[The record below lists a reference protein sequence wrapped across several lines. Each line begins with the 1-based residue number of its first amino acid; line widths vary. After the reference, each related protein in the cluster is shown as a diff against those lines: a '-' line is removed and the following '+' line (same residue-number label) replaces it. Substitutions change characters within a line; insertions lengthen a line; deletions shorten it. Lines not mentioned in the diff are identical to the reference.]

1 MNAAEFEWQCE
12 LAETEI
18 KGLMREYPDKAAQ
31 ARQRP
36 ELIGWFVS
44 RAIKNLGSTS
54 SDGRDLM
61 ERLANEIFA
70 RPV

>member
-1 MNAAEFEWQCE
+1 MTPAEYEWECE

-18 KGLMREYPDKAAQ
+18 NGLMREYPDKAAQ
-31 ARQRP
+31 ARERP

-44 RAIKNLGSTS
+44 RAIKNLGSTT
-54 SDGRDLM
+54 SDGRDM
-61 ERLANEIFA
+61 IERLANELFA